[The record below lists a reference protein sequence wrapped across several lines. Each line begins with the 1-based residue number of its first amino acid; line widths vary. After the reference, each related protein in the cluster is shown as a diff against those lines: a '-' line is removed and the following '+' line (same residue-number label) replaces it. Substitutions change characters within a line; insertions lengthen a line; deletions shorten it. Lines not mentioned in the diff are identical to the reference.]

1 LKTSRFVPTTTQM
14 LGGVLLLSALVLT
27 ACGSGAGESWA
38 GLSTNPDV
46 SAVYVTFNQKVVAL
60 NPTDGT
66 VEWQYPEKTSGNV
79 RFYAIPVVDDSMIY
93 VGDYEGRMHAID
105 STGKEKWVYEPPK
118 KTLIGPLSLT
128 AKDRVISGATVDA
141 NLVFFGLGSR
151 NVVALSRDTG
161 KEMWTFNTDHGV
173 WATPLYLP
181 ANPGDQNSQ
190 ATLYVASL
198 DHYFYALDPQT
209 GKELWRKNL
218 GGAAP
223 GNLIYDQTR
232 NWVYVGT
239 FTSELLAV
247 DLATHDIA
255 YRFKADD
262 WLWDGPALDGDMV
275 YFGDLAGSLYALR
288 ITSSGF
294 QQVWKKKVAQ
304 DGIRAT
310 PLLTGDTIVVGSK
323 DKNVYAVSKEDGSSR
338 WSKNTGGQA
347 LSELALIPGNT
358 QSPALVVVG
367 TDNSGKLV
375 FAYAADTGDEHWHY
389 PTK

>member
-1 LKTSRFVPTTTQM
+1 MKTSRFVPAPVQI
-14 LGGVLLLSALVLT
+14 LVGVLLLSALTLT

-38 GLSTNPDV
+38 GLSTNPDASV
-46 SAVYVTFNQKVVAL
+46 IYVTFNQKLVAL
-60 NPTDGT
+60 NPTSGA

-79 RFYAIPVVDDSMIY
+79 RFYATPVVNNGMIY

-105 STGKEKWVYEPPK
+105 ITGKEKWVYEPPK

-128 AKDRVISGATVDA
+128 AKDRVISGATVDS

-161 KEMWTFNTDHGV
+161 QEVWTFHTDHGV

-181 ANPGDQNSQ
+181 ANPDDPNSQ

-198 DHYFYALDPQT
+198 DHNFYALNPET
-209 GKELWRKNL
+209 GQELWRKNL

-223 GNLIYDQTR
+223 GNLIYDEAR
-232 NWVYVGT
+232 HWVYVGT

-247 DLATHDIA
+247 DLTTHDIA
-255 YRFKADD
+255 HRFKADD
-262 WLWDGPALDGDMV
+262 WLWDGPVLDGDMV
-275 YFGDLAGSLYALR
+275 YFGDLAGNLYALR
-288 ITSSGF
+288 VTDSGF
-294 QQVWKKKVAQ
+294 EQVWKKKVAQ
-304 DGIRAT
+304 NGIRAT
-310 PLLTGDTIVVGSK
+310 PLLTGDMVIVGSK
-323 DKNVYAVSKEDGSSR
+323 DKSVYAVSKEDGSSR

-347 LSELALIPGNT
+347 LSELILIPADA

-375 FAYAADTGDEHWHY
+375 FAYAVDTGEERWHY

>member
-1 LKTSRFVPTTTQM
+1 LKTSRFVPTSAQI
-14 LGGVLLLSALVLT
+14 LVGVVVLSALLLSA
-27 ACGSGAGESWA
+27 CGGGAGQSWA
-38 GLSTNPDV
+38 GISINPDTN
-46 SAVYVTFNQKVVAL
+46 SVYVAFSQKLVAL
-60 NPTDGT
+60 NPTSGA
-66 VEWQYPEKTSGNV
+66 VEWQYPEKTSGSIQ
-79 RFYAIPVVDDSMIY
+79 FYAVPVVDNGMIY

-105 STGKEKWVYEPPK
+105 TSGKEKWVYDPPK
-118 KTLIGPLSLT
+118 ETLIGPLSLT
-128 AKDRVISGATVDA
+128 AKDRVISGVAIDS

-151 NVVALSRDTG
+151 NVLALSRETG
-161 KEMWTFNTDHGV
+161 QKVWEFSTNHGV

-181 ANPGDQNSQ
+181 ANPNDKNNQ

-198 DHYFYALDPQT
+198 DHYFYALDPET
-209 GKELWRKNL
+209 GKELWRKDL

-223 GNLIYDQTR
+223 GNLIYDQAR

-247 DLATHDIA
+247 DLSTHDIV

-262 WLWDGPALDGDMV
+262 WLWDGPALDGDML

-288 ITSSGF
+288 VTDSGF
-294 QQVWKKKVAQ
+294 QQVWKEKVAQ

-310 PLLTGDTIVVGSK
+310 PLLTGDTVIVGSK
-323 DKNVYAVSKEDGSSR
+323 DDRVYAVSTQDGSSR
-338 WSKNTGGQA
+338 WSMNTGGQA
-347 LSELALIPGNT
+347 LSELVLIPGDT

-375 FAYAADTGDEHWHY
+375 FAYTVDTGEERWHY
-389 PTK
+389 PAS

>member
-1 LKTSRFVPTTTQM
+1 MKTSRFVPASVQI
-14 LGGVLLLSALVLT
+14 LAGVLLLSALTLA

-38 GLSTNPDV
+38 GLSTNPDA
-46 SAVYVTFNQKVVAL
+46 SSVYVTFSQKVVAL
-60 NPTDGT
+60 NPASGA
-66 VEWQYPEKTSGNV
+66 VEWQYPEKTSGSV
-79 RFYAIPVVDDSMIY
+79 RFYALPVVDNGMIY
-93 VGDYEGRMHAID
+93 IGDYAGRMHAID
-105 STGKEKWVYEPPK
+105 TTGKEKWVYDPPK

-128 AKDRVISGATVDA
+128 AKDRVISGVAVDS

-161 KEMWTFNTDHGV
+161 QEVWTFNTGHGV

-181 ANPGDQNSQ
+181 ANPDDKNSQ

-198 DHYFYALDPQT
+198 DHYFYALNPDT

-223 GNLIYDQTR
+223 GNLIYDKTR
-232 NWVYVGT
+232 NWVFVGT

-247 DLATHDIA
+247 DLTTHDIA

-262 WLWDGPALDGDMV
+262 WLWDGPVMDGDMV

-288 ITSSGF
+288 VTDSGF

-310 PLLTGDTIVVGSK
+310 PLLTGDTIIVGAK
-323 DKNVYAVSKEDGSSR
+323 DKSVYAVSKEDGSIR

-347 LSELALIPGNT
+347 LSELVLIPGDT
-358 QSPALVVVG
+358 QSPPLVVVG

-375 FAYAADTGDEHWHY
+375 FAYATDTGEERWHY